1 MRIVGMTLSAVACLS
16 LLPALAPGQD
26 AKKPPP
32 TEVSGDVGF
41 VLVGGNTSTSTLSVN
56 ERYIR
61 RIDTWAFK
69 QDFGEIYGKTDGIES
84 SNLLRVGL
92 RADHDVASHFAIYGL
107 TAFDRNQFA
116 GIRSRF
122 AEGAGGVWKVL
133 ATDVDQ
139 FNIEAGYQ
147 YTEQKNLIGP
157 DHNFS
162 ALRAASSV
170 KHSFTKEAYVF
181 ENVEYIP
188 DLEDSNDYR
197 INTETDLVAPLSAHT
212 AMKFSYVVRFANAP
226 PLNAAGTA
234 LLQKT
239 DQILS
244 AGIQVTY

>member
-1 MRIVGMTLSAVACLS
+1 DMRIVGIFLSAVACLS
-16 LLPALAPGQD
+16 LLPRLAPGQD

-41 VLVGGNTSTSTLSVN
+41 VVVGGNTSTSTLSVN

-92 RADHDVASHFAIYGL
+92 RADHDIANHFAVYGL

-116 GIRSRF
+116 GIRSRI

-139 FNIEAGYQ
+139 FNIESGYQ

-162 ALRAASSV
+162 ALRAASSW
-170 KHSFTKEAYVF
+170 
-181 ENVEYIP
+181 N
-188 DLEDSNDYR
+188 
-197 INTETDLVAPLSAHT
+197 
-212 AMKFSYVVRFANAP
+212 
-226 PLNAAGTA
+226 
-234 LLQKT
+234 
-239 DQILS
+239 
-244 AGIQVTY
+244 

>member
-1 MRIVGMTLSAVACLS
+1 MRIVGISLSIVGCLC
-16 LLPALAPGQD
+16 LLARMAPGQD

-32 TEVSGDVGF
+32 TEISGDVGF

-69 QDFGEIYGKTDGIES
+69 EDFGEIYGKTDGIES
-84 SNLLRVGL
+84 SNLLRAVSGPTTMS
-92 RADHDVASHFAIYGL
+92 RAIS
-107 TAFDRNQFA
+107 
-116 GIRSRF
+116 RSMDSRTSI
-122 AEGAGGVWKVL
+122 AEGAGGVWKIL

-139 FNIEAGYQ
+139 FNLETGYQ
-147 YTEQKNLIGP
+147 YTEQENLIGP
-157 DHNFS
+157 DHDFS
-162 ALRAASSV
+162 ALRVASSW

-181 ENVEYIP
+181 QSVEYIP
-188 DLEDSNDYR
+188 DLQDSNDYR
-197 INTETDLVAPLSAHT
+197 VNTETDLVAPLSAHT

-226 PLNAAGTA
+226 PPNAAGTA